1 MAHTAVTP
9 AKRFWTDVAIVDRNI
24 LLDGRALKTPARAAL
39 SLPTD
44 ALANAVAEEWR
55 SVDATIDPRAM
66 PLTGLANAA
75 IDRVAPDIATFAD
88 GLARYAQADLLC
100 YRASHPTE
108 LIARQGEI
116 WDPPLDWARSRYD
129 IDFVVTGGIV
139 HVEQPPETIA
149 RLRDAV
155 AARDA
160 FHLAGLSPLITL
172 SGSLVLALAL
182 AEGAMTEQQAWDAA
196 ELDELFQA
204 EHWGEDSLATTMR
217 DDKRR
222 DFRAAARFL
231 ALLD

>member
-1 MAHTAVTP
+1 MTP
-9 AKRFWTDVAIVDRNI
+9 AKRFWTKVAIVERGI
-24 LLDGRALKTPARAAL
+24 SLDGRALKTPARTAL
-39 SLPTD
+39 QLPTD
-44 ALANAVAEEWR
+44 ALAAAVAEEWR
-55 SVDATIDPRAM
+55 AVEGDIDPRAM

-75 IDRVAPDIATFAD
+75 IDRVAPDVPAFVA

-100 YRASHPTE
+100 YRASHPAE
-108 LIARQGEI
+108 LIAAQGET

-139 HVEQPPETIA
+139 HVDQPAETIA
-149 RLRDAV
+149 RLG
-155 AARDA
+155 AALATRDA
-160 FHLAGLSPLITL
+160 FHLAALSPLVTL

-182 AEGAMTEQQAWDAA
+182 AEGAMTEQQAWEAA
-196 ELDELFQA
+196 ELDELWQA
-204 EHWGEDSLATTMR
+204 EQWGEDSLAKMMR

>member
-1 MAHTAVTP
+1 MTSP
-9 AKRFWTDVAIVDRNI
+9 KRFWTDVAVVDRAI
-24 LLDGRALKTPARAAL
+24 LLDGRALKTPARAEL
-39 SLPTD
+39 RLPTD
-44 ALANAVAEEWR
+44 TLANAVAEEWR
-55 SVDATIDPRAM
+55 VVDGAIDPRAM

-75 IDRVAPDIATFAD
+75 IDRVAPDIAAFAS

-100 YRASHPTE
+100 YRAAQPIE
-108 LIARQGEI
+108 LIARQGDV
-116 WDPPLDWARSRYD
+116 WDPPLDWARQRYD

-139 HVEQPPETIA
+139 HVDQPAETVV
-149 RLRDAV
+149 RLEAAV

-160 FHLAGLSPLITL
+160 FPLAALSPLVTL
-172 SGSLVLALAL
+172 SGSLVLTLAL

-196 ELDELFQA
+196 ELDELWQA

-217 DDKRR
+217 EDKRR